1 MKIRDVM
8 VHDVVAIDPSAS
20 LAEAAQLMREA
31 NVGILPVVDDGQVC
45 GVITD
50 RDLVVRAIAAGADLT
65 STPVGEC
72 ATGDPVVAHPDWD
85 LDQAMDA
92 MARAQIGRL
101 PVIDDDNTLAGIV
114 TLGSLALRSK
124 KDKETLAAAKRS
136 RAGRR
141 RRARSTARGGRK
153 SARAEPGRPAAS
165 AARPP
170 ESSVGVG
177 KSDQPAARRA
187 PVART
192 ASTSAARSDS
202 VVA

>member
-31 NVGILPVVDDGQVC
+31 NVGILPVVEDGQVC

-50 RDLVVRAIAAGADLT
+50 RDLVVRALAVGADLT

-72 ATGDPVVAHPDWD
+72 ATGDPVVAHPDWS

-101 PVIDDDNTLAGIV
+101 PVIDDDNTLAGMV

-124 KDKETLAAAKRS
+124 KDKETLAAAKEVSRRS
-136 RAGRR
+136 VKEGDSPRASSTPSKRGAE
-141 RRARSTARGGRK
+141 RAKKDAG
-153 SARAEPGRPAAS
+153 
-165 AARPP
+165 
-170 ESSVGVG
+170 
-177 KSDQPAARRA
+177 
-187 PVART
+187 
-192 ASTSAARSDS
+192 
-202 VVA
+202 

>member
-92 MARAQIGRL
+92 IARAQIGRL

-124 KDKETLAAAKRS
+124 KDKETLAAAKAVSRRS
-136 RAGRR
+136 VKEGEKHGAGRAKK
-141 RRARSTARGGRK
+141 RAS
-153 SARAEPGRPAAS
+153 
-165 AARPP
+165 
-170 ESSVGVG
+170 
-177 KSDQPAARRA
+177 
-187 PVART
+187 
-192 ASTSAARSDS
+192 
-202 VVA
+202 

>member
-8 VHDVVAIDPSAS
+8 VHDVVAIDPYAS

-31 NVGILPVVDDGQVC
+31 NVGILPVVEDGQVC

-50 RDLVVRAIAAGADLT
+50 RDLVVRALAVGADLT

-72 ATGDPVVAHPDWD
+72 ATGDPVVAHPDWS

-101 PVIDDDNTLAGIV
+101 PVIDDDNTLAGMV

-124 KDKETLAAAKRS
+124 KDKQTLAAAKEVSRRS
-136 RAGRR
+136 VKEGDSPRASSTPSKRDAGR
-141 RRARSTARGGRK
+141 AKKDAG
-153 SARAEPGRPAAS
+153 
-165 AARPP
+165 
-170 ESSVGVG
+170 
-177 KSDQPAARRA
+177 
-187 PVART
+187 
-192 ASTSAARSDS
+192 
-202 VVA
+202 